1 MFRNIVVW
9 RYVTT
14 AYKTII
20 YEKANRIARITLNR
34 PEKLNALSTEL
45 GEELADAI
53 TKSGVDRDVN
63 VIILK
68 GAGRAFSSGYDL
80 SYTKIEGGYG
90 KVGATTREDIDNMM
104 SEIVEKWNIVWN
116 SRKPVICQVHGYCLA
131 GGTDLALN
139 TDIIVC
145 AEDAQFGYPPVRAM
159 GSPPSHMWTYLIG
172 PQWAKYMLLTGNSI
186 DGKTAERI
194 GLVWKAV
201 PAEKLEEEVNI
212 LAETIARIPYGLLAV
227 NKTIVNRTLEMM
239 GRSLVQQLACE
250 ADAIGHLD
258 PMVREFAEIASRDG
272 ITAALTWR
280 DRRFG
285 DYRTSTAAKEA
296 TKKKGKD

>member
-1 MFRNIVVW
+1 V
-9 RYVTT
+9 

-20 YEKANRIARITLNR
+20 YEKANKIARITLNR
-34 PEKLNALSTEL
+34 PEKLNALSIEL
-45 GEELADAI
+45 REELTDAI
-53 TKSGVDRDVN
+53 IKSGVNQDVN

-90 KVGATTREDIDNMM
+90 KSGATTREDIDNMM
-104 SEIVEKWNIVWN
+104 TEIVEKWNIVWN
-116 SRKPVICQVHGYCLA
+116 SRKPIICQVQGYCLA

-139 TDIIVC
+139 TDMIIC

-186 DGKTAERI
+186 DGKTAERL
-194 GLVWKAV
+194 GLVLKAV

-212 LAETIARIPYGLLAV
+212 LAEAIAKIPYGLLAV

-258 PMVREFAEIASRDG
+258 PMVKEFTEIANRDG
-272 ITAALTWR
+272 FKAALDWR
-280 DRRFG
+280 DRKFG
-285 DYRTSTAAKEA
+285 DYRTSKAV
-296 TKKKGKD
+296 KKANERRGKD